1 MTQSYSVRQA
11 QAITPNGVGAI
22 FDVAGQSFVTA
33 GTDEWNF
40 AKSGKAI
47 TVRSPRL
54 ESLLHVSRLIA
65 PPIEDGQKQDWE
77 QHSGPSLPVL
87 RFPTWLFCGACR
99 SMVQWSLSD
108 EQSNPEVRCKSCA
121 MKKLTQPLVPM
132 RWIQI
137 CTAGHMQDVDWVR
150 FVHIGS
156 SGDCKKRDSLKFS
169 SRSAGSGIGSGL
181 GSLAVRCTHC
191 QSTQDLLQLA
201 DASLT
206 KRLGLPCW
214 GRHPWEFNRSD
225 DHGRCEHPSRIV
237 QRRAGNVYYPRVHSA
252 IEVPTSDIPASELE
266 RSLRA
271 NPYFA
276 LLVVQITSGSSQTLM
291 APVIA
296 MIANA
301 VGVTIHEVE
310 TTLAKDVA
318 QAAGSSSTSQLPE
331 SAESLAEAEWSAL
344 GIDEPWSNDDFVA
357 RPTKLA
363 DASSPDAFTGLQEL
377 VSRVTLVDTLR
388 EVRALEGFH
397 RVTPG
402 DSGSFVRVDGRRFHD
417 LPRPTWLPAIEVRG
431 EGIFLSL
438 NEEALR
444 KWEEND
450 AVMARAETLSARA
463 KKSFMWSRLADR
475 TGPVVTAR
483 YVLLHTL
490 AHTLIR
496 RLAFESG
503 YGAASLRE
511 RVYARS
517 NEAGRPTQG
526 GVLIYTAAGDA
537 EGTLGGLVRQ
547 GEMPR
552 LARTVME
559 GLGDASWCSSDPLCS
574 EQSASSLN
582 GMNLAACHACLLVSE
597 TSCENGNFLLDRA
610 MMVGLNGMPGFFE
623 HIIAQATA
631 AAVGKGQIG

>member
-22 FDVAGQSFVTA
+22 FDVAGQSFITVGA
-33 GTDEWNF
+33 DEWNF
-40 AKSGKAI
+40 AKGSKAI
-47 TVRSPRL
+47 AVSSPRL
-54 ESLLHVSRLIA
+54 ESLLRVLRLVA

-77 QHSGPSLPVL
+77 QSSGPSLPVL

-99 SMVQWSLSD
+99 SMTQWSRSD

-121 MKKLTQPLVPM
+121 KRKIIQPLVPM

-137 CTAGHMQDVDWVR
+137 CIAGHLQDVDWVR
-150 FVHIGS
+150 FVHTGS
-156 SGDCKKRDSLKFS
+156 KGDCKKRDSLKFS
-169 SRSAGSGIGSGL
+169 SRSAGSGVGAGL
-181 GSLAVRCTHC
+181 GSLAVTCSHC
-191 QSTQDLLQLA
+191 GSAQDLQQLA

-214 GRHPWEFNRSD
+214 GRHPWEFSRND
-225 DHGRCEHPSRIV
+225 DHDKCEHQTRIV
-237 QRRAGNVYYPRVHSA
+237 QRRASNVYYPRVHSA
-252 IEVPTSDIPASELE
+252 IEVPTTDIPASELE
-266 RSLRA
+266 NRIRA
-271 NPYFA
+271 NAFFA
-276 LLVVQITSGSSQTLM
+276 LLVLQITSGVSQDLL
-291 APVIA
+291 APAIA
-296 MIANA
+296 MVANT
-301 VGVTIHEVE
+301 VGVTVLEVE
-310 TTLAKDVA
+310 ATLVKDVA
-318 QAAGSSSTSQLPE
+318 KSADTGASSLPD
-331 SAESLAEAEWSAL
+331 SAESVAEAEWSAL
-344 GIDEPWSNDDFVA
+344 GVDQPWSNGDFVA

-363 DASSPDAFTGLQEL
+363 LNDGSSDAFSGLQEL

-402 DSGSFVRVDGRRFHD
+402 DIGSFVRVDGRRYHD

-438 NEEALR
+438 NEERLR
-444 KWEEND
+444 VWEENA
-450 AVMARAETLSARA
+450 AVKARAETLSARA

-517 NEAGRPTQG
+517 TEAGQATQG

-552 LARTVME
+552 LARTLME

-574 EQSASSLN
+574 ERSASSLN

-623 HIIAQATA
+623 QVLEQATA
-631 AAVGKGQIG
+631 AAVRKQ